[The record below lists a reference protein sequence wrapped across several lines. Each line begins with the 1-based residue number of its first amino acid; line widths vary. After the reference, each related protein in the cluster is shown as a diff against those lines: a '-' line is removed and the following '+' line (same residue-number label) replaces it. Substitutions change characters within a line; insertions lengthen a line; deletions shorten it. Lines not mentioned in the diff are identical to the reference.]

1 MTLPTPFP
9 PMTTGESGQGL
20 FITPAKKLI
29 IQALRATFTSL
40 YPDTKLANMNIDM
53 EYPYKAEQYPGI
65 WVKFSPHK
73 IQASGLDYIQESDTE
88 QFGVWY
94 FEGTVSLMILALS
107 SKERDLIS
115 DGLVEA
121 YAFGALMPAAS
132 VFYSTLLNSDLIN
145 MTPQSDLLTAGGQTE
160 SVGVPWDDDKLA
172 YEDRYSFEVVGQFR
186 SRVQPGVVF
195 THLSAVQSFD
205 TLTNVDGAPNN
216 SIGNDGDGLWQ

>member
-1 MTLPTPFP
+1 MTDFP
-9 PMTTGESGQGL
+9 PLVTGEAGQGL
-20 FITPAKKLI
+20 FIAPTKKVI
-29 IQALRATFTSL
+29 IRALRATFTAM
-40 YPDTKLANMNIDM
+40 YPDTKLADMNIDM

-73 IQASGLDYIQESDTE
+73 IQSSGLDYTQRTDDEI
-88 QFGVWY
+88 FGVWY

-115 DGLVEA
+115 DGLIEA
-121 YAFGALMPAAS
+121 FAFGALMPSAS
-132 VFYSTLLNSDLIN
+132 VFYSTLLDSDLIN

-186 SRVQPGVVF
+186 SRVQPGVAF
-195 THLSAVQSFD
+195 TTLSGIQASS
-205 TLTNVDGAPNN
+205 TLTNVDGAPDNT
-216 SIGNDGDGLWQ
+216 IGNDGNGVWQ